1 MIWKEALKNAPLL
14 LPSAHN
20 ALTARLIERVGF
32 PAYQI
37 GNFSLIAANLGL
49 PDVDLVH
56 FGELLPHVKEILSSS
71 SLPCLIDCDNG
82 YGDIKMSIR
91 TLTGYESIGAA
102 ALFIEDQQS
111 PKKCGHMSGKEVISQ
126 TEMEN
131 KIKAARRELKKE
143 TFLLARTD
151 AYSVEGLE
159 GAINRGKGY
168 LNAGADGIY
177 FEGFTSESE
186 LEQAGKNFEKI
197 PLALSILENGGK
209 TPWIPAKVLYE
220 MGYSMILYPTT
231 ILFREILATITA
243 LENLKMG
250 YELNEGVNLS
260 WCESI
265 LDIDRWKA
273 LESE

>member
-20 ALTARLIERVGF
+20 ALTARLIEQVRF

-56 FGELLPHVKEILSSS
+56 FGELLPHVKEILSCST
-71 SLPCLIDCDNG
+71 LPCLIDCDNG
-82 YGDIKMSIR
+82 YGDIKMTIR

-111 PKKCGHMSGKEVISQ
+111 PKKCGHMADKEVVPQ

-151 AYSVEGLE
+151 AYAVEGLE

-168 LNAGADGIY
+168 LDSGADGIY

-209 TPWIPAKVLYE
+209 TPWILPKVLYE

-231 ILFREILATITA
+231 ILFREIAGTINT
-243 LENLKMG
+243 LEDLRNGFQLT
-250 YELNEGVNLS
+250 EGVSLS
-260 WCESI
+260 SCESI
-265 LDIDRWKA
+265 LDIDRWKK